1 MQAVSD
7 DRMAI
12 ALAQEGGISFIFGS
26 QSIESEAAMVSRV
39 KNYKAGFI
47 VSDSNVKP
55 DTTLEEVLKLK
66 ERTGHSTMAVTDD
79 GTANGKLLGIVTS
92 RDYRV
97 SRMERSVK
105 VEEFMTPFDKLITAR
120 QIPASRSQTTSSGTT
135 S

>member
-1 MQAVSD
+1 MAHYFDEPSRTFNEYLLVPGYSSSECIPEKVDLSTPLVRYKKGEEPALKLSIPMVSAIMQAVSD

-39 KNYKAGFI
+39 KSYKAGFI

-66 ERTGHSTMAVTDD
+66 
-79 GTANGKLLGIVTS
+79 
-92 RDYRV
+92 
-97 SRMERSVK
+97 
-105 VEEFMTPFDKLITAR
+105 
-120 QIPASRSQTTSSGTT
+120 
-135 S
+135 